1 VKLTLDFR
9 ADLWFN
15 IRMLNVIDKLNDRI
29 ENVVNHLIALGEW
42 VENSL
47 VALGERFDAAFD
59 RWADRINK

>member
-1 VKLTLDFR
+1 MQLTLDFR

-29 ENVVNHLIALGEW
+29 ENGGNHLSALGEW

-47 VALGERFDAAFD
+47 VALGERLEAGFD
-59 RWADRINK
+59 RCADRINK